1 MIMHTMCSPVYQC
14 RFTLASEFGL
24 MMKEKRNKI
33 NLATG
38 KLVSFTTRKLL
49 ISQFKDL
56 LNINLP
62 K

>member
-1 MIMHTMCSPVYQC
+1 MIMHTMRSPVYQC

-38 KLVSFTTRKLL
+38 KLVSFTTR
-49 ISQFKDL
+49 
-56 LNINLP
+56 N
-62 K
+62 